1 MKLKKFFDS
10 KIDIAVLVG
19 TLLVFGYFCIFCP
32 VQECGDSFQYIHQ
45 YPMREPVYSLFL
57 QLTIVLLGD
66 NFGVAVSIIQNIL
79 AVICLFWTYKR
90 ISKMYNFG
98 WLFRLGTFVVLL
110 APHLV
115 TPLASVTHLV
125 LTCSVMTEGITLS
138 MYYVFLTVLLGMVS
152 GYYEGKFYT
161 KAAVAD
167 AVLAFVLALTRGQMA
182 VCLVM
187 WLLVVTFRSLCN
199 KKWKKIFLYIAI
211 IICMFPLKSQL
222 TKWYNLAETGY
233 YTDTVSSKPMLL
245 ANIVYVCDIEDS
257 EYIEDETL
265 RAAFK
270 GIVSQALADGQ
281 SIKNADGGI
290 IGKALYHESCHEPLN
305 FEYIDPAVR
314 NVIYDRFDIN
324 ESTFL
329 ELMIKEDELCGEMAG
344 NLLPHIAGKF
354 FHNYLYVIS
363 LGFIRSIAVEKSV
376 IPYMAIALYV
386 LAVLLAAFLLVRWR
400 KGGKKSPAALS
411 MLVVLIAICGMVCGT
426 SLMIQCLARY
436 MVYNL
441 PFFYIAGM
449 AMLAELR
456 KS

>member
-1 MKLKKFFDS
+1 MNLKKFFDS
-10 KIDIAVLVG
+10 KIDMAVLTG
-19 TLLVFGYFCIFCP
+19 IILVFGYFCIFCP
-32 VQECGDSFQYIHQ
+32 MQECGDSFQYLHQ

-57 QLTIVLLGD
+57 QLTIVLFGGD
-66 NFGVAVSIIQNIL
+66 FGFAVSIIQNIL
-79 AVICLFWTYKR
+79 AVVCMFWTYKR
-90 ISKMYNFG
+90 ISKMYDFG
-98 WLFRLGTFVVLL
+98 WLFRLGTFAVLL

-115 TPLASVTHLV
+115 TPLASATHLV

-138 MYYVFLTVLLGMVS
+138 LYYVFMTVLWGMVT
-152 GYYEGKFYT
+152 GYYEGKTYT
-161 KAAVAD
+161 KAVVAD

-187 WLLVVTFRSLCN
+187 WLLVAAFGTLCTKN
-199 KKWKKIFLYIAI
+199 RKRIFLYIAI
-211 IICMFPLKSQL
+211 VICMFPLKSQL

-257 EYIEDETL
+257 EYLEDETL
-265 RAAFK
+265 RVAFR
-270 GIVSQALADGQ
+270 GIVSQALSDGQ
-281 SIKNADGGI
+281 SIKNADGDI
-290 IGKALYHESCHEPLN
+290 IEKALYHEACHEPLN

-314 NVIYDRFDIN
+314 NVIYERFDID

-329 ELMIKEDELCGEMAG
+329 ELMIREDELCGEMAG

-354 FHNYLYVIS
+354 LHNYLYVIS
-363 LGFIRSIAVEKSV
+363 LGFIRSIAVEKSI
-376 IPYMAIALYV
+376 IPYVAVALYV
-386 LAVLLAAFLLVRWR
+386 LAVSMAAFLLVRWR
-400 KGGKKSPAALS
+400 KEGKKSKAALS
-411 MLVVLIAICGMVCGT
+411 MVVVLVAICGMVCGT
-426 SLMIQCLARY
+426 SIMIQCLARY

-449 AMLAELR
+449 AMLTELR